1 MADRDEDGH
10 AAAPDPGRAA
20 APGPTRGATP
30 DPIHSG
36 EELDP
41 DESPKQRLDRELIE
55 LLNEVRVALPG
66 AQVLFAFLLVLPF
79 QTRFAELSRIQED
92 LYAGALMASAAAVA
106 LLIAPSSYHRINFR
120 RPMKERM
127 IRWAN
132 GLLIGGMALV
142 AVGITLGVAL
152 VIDLVLGGVAAIVL
166 AGGTAVWFAWFWFA
180 VPLWRRHSFE
190 ANGD

>member
-1 MADRDEDGH
+1 MAERGDH
-10 AAAPDPGRAA
+10 ADHDPQA
-20 APGPTRGATP
+20 
-30 DPIHSG
+30 DPRHPG

-79 QTRFAELSRIQED
+79 QGRFTELTGLQKD
-92 LYAGALMASAAAVA
+92 LYAGALMTSAAAIA

-120 RPMKERM
+120 RPMKEGM

-132 GLLIGGMALV
+132 SLLIVGMALA
-142 AVGITLGVAL
+142 AVGVTLAVAL
-152 VIDLVLGGVAAIVL
+152 VIDVALGDLPALIL
-166 AGGTAVWFAWFWFA
+166 AGGTAVWFAWFWFV
-180 VPLWRRHSFE
+180 VPLLRRRRFE
-190 ANGD
+190 EGE

>member
-1 MADRDEDGH
+1 MKEPAR
-10 AAAPDPGRAA
+10 P
-20 APGPTRGATP
+20 
-30 DPIHSG
+30 G

-79 QTRFAELSRIQED
+79 QAAFAKLSDIQRD
-92 LYAGALMASAAAVA
+92 LYAGALLSSAAAIA

-120 RPMKERM
+120 RPMKEGM

-132 GLLIGGMALV
+132 GLLIGGMALIV
-142 AVGITLGVAL
+142 LGITLAVAL
-152 VIDLVLGGVAAIVL
+152 VLDVVLGDLAAMAL
-166 AGGTAVWFAWFWFA
+166 GLGTAAWFGWFWFA
-180 VPLWRRHSFE
+180 VPLLRRRTFE
-190 ANGD
+190 HPDEAR

>member
-1 MADRDEDGH
+1 M
-10 AAAPDPGRAA
+10 PDPSMDE
-20 APGPTRGATP
+20 RGAP
-30 DPIHSG
+30 ADPQHRG

-79 QTRFAELSRIQED
+79 QDRFSDLTGLQKD
-92 LYAGALMASAAAVA
+92 LYAGALMTSAAAIA
-106 LLIAPSSYHRINFR
+106 LLIAPSSYHRLNFR

-132 GLLIGGMALV
+132 GLLIGGMALA
-142 AVGITLGVAL
+142 AVGITLAVAL
-152 VIDLVLGGVAAIVL
+152 VIDLAMGDVAAMLL
-166 AGGTAVWFAWFWFA
+166 AGGTAVWFGWFWFL
-180 VPLWRRHSFE
+180 VPLLRRRAFE
-190 ANGD
+190 SNGD